1 MKTLHG
7 PRLTVR
13 DLQLDDWRAIHSYSS
28 LDEAVRYQP
37 WGPNAEKDS
46 KEFVSMAV
54 EASRARPRTL
64 YHLGVVES
72 STGRLVGTVSMTV
85 RMEHSGKEGELGYF
99 LHPGVWNRGYATE
112 AARLLVR
119 FGFEDLLL
127 RQIVAT
133 CDPRNVASARVLEKI
148 GMRYARRDLRTMQ
161 IRDGWRDS
169 DVYILERS
177 AWDRFQA
184 MSLTP

>member
-1 MKTLHG
+1 M
-7 PRLTVR
+7 R

-177 AWDRFQA
+177 DWDRSQG
-184 MSLTP
+184 LTE